1 MVQYCD
7 SCGAAV
13 SSNDIGRDCS
23 YCGANLADSTQGER
37 GHVKE
42 PHASFRIARER
53 KEVSEWLERTIA
65 IEERRQKHQYQR
77 GVARGY
83 AIGCGLPLLLGGLGA
98 ALGLDFRWF
107 SLPELSLILIFALV
121 IKYLRPIREYFDD
134 NRELNRLR
142 DAQGYP
148 EDELDLFH
156 EYHDEDGMDG
166 DGEDG

>member
-1 MVQYCD
+1 LVQYCD
-7 SCGAAV
+7 SCGAPV
-13 SSNDIGRDCS
+13 SSSDIGRDCS

-37 GHVKE
+37 GHVEE
-42 PHASFRIARER
+42 PPASFRIARER

-77 GVARGY
+77 GKRKGCL
-83 AIGCGLPLLLGGLGA
+83 IGCGTFVLAVA
-98 ALGLDFRWF
+98 ALDLGVF
-107 SLPELSLILIFALV
+107 IFVLV
-121 IKYLRPIREYFDD
+121 ICIIKYHRPIREYFDD
-134 NRELNRLR
+134 NRELKRLL